1 MPSSFSSIIRDSRIR
16 IPTVTLV
23 ALAFTY
29 ASTVPYQSIIGIS
42 ELGMSD
48 GAYSAL
54 VFFAAVVN
62 VAISLTL
69 GIWSDRLTER
79 RPLVLA
85 LSIAGIIGFGSIAVI
100 HSPAI
105 FIFSVLFLVPMS
117 NSTYSLL
124 FASVRARTN
133 QLARSE
139 AVAITSTVRA
149 LYSGSWAV
157 APGLVG
163 LALVTSPS
171 MRPAYGVAAVASLIC
186 FCLYFFFAPGNG
198 PVRETIPNQPGFFA
212 SLKRVFAPDVFI
224 RVFVMSLLLGLQRLN
239 GMVSPLIVVHS
250 IGGSVVD
257 VGFLSGLTAFLE
269 MPFMM
274 MWGLVQRRFHTVHVL
289 ALGTVLYCL
298 YLVLLGFATAPWQL
312 YALLGLNACGA
323 AAILS
328 LPITYLQDLIAD
340 RPGLGS
346 SLISLNTFIGIGV
359 AAGVFALGTA
369 VTDYSGT
376 AFVGAAVGIVA
387 IVILLY
393 LESGSRMRQP
403 AQITLE

>member
-54 VFFAAVVN
+54 VFAAAVVN

-85 LSIAGIIGFGSIAVI
+85 LSVAGIIGFGSIALI

-171 MRPAYGVAAVASLIC
+171 MTPAYAVAAVASLIC

-198 PVRETIPNQPGFFA
+198 PSHETMPNQPGFFA
-212 SLKRVFAPDVFI
+212 SLKRVFAPDVFQ

-239 GMVSPLIVVHS
+239 GMVAPLIIVHS

-257 VGFLSGLTAFLE
+257 VGFLSGLTALLE

-289 ALGTVLYCL
+289 AFGSVLYCL

-376 AFVGAAVGIVA
+376 AFVGAAVGIVT

-393 LESGSRMRQP
+393 LESGSRVRQP
-403 AQITLE
+403 A

>member
-171 MRPAYGVAAVASLIC
+171 MTPAYGVAAVASLIC

>member
-85 LSIAGIIGFGSIAVI
+85 LSIAGMIGFGSIALI

-133 QLARSE
+133 QLVRSE

-171 MRPAYGVAAVASLIC
+171 MTPAYGVAAVASLIC

-239 GMVSPLIVVHS
+239 GMVSPLIVVHK

-274 MWGLVQRRFHTVHVL
+274 MWGLVQRRFRTVHVL
-289 ALGTVLYCL
+289 ASGSVLYCL

-359 AAGVFALGTA
+359 AAGLFALGTA

-376 AFVGAAVGIVA
+376 AFVGAVVGIVT

-393 LESGSRMRQP
+393 LESGSRMRQL